1 MMMSEIITKV
11 QSLAENDQSIAAS
24 DITGWVDDAI
34 QRINIALRTNFPTTG
49 GNTTTLVPAFD
60 PRFHEA
66 LVLFAVAKYRESDS
80 DYQAG
85 QYFTSLFDDMC
96 KTMQRDMEI
105 PPQYK
110 MDGTIQQITV
120 TDTTTMV
127 YTLKMP
133 YGSYFDNINVYQ
145 NNNLVD
151 PLNYTINQRLKQ
163 IIFKNITFAVNDL
176 ITIDYELN
184 SALNQPPYEWW
195 ENSGW

>member
-11 QSLAENDQSIAAS
+11 KSLAENDQSIAAS

-34 QRINIALRTNFPTTG
+34 NRINQALRANFPTTG

-60 PRFHEA
+60 ARFHES

-85 QYFTSLFDDMC
+85 QYFMNLFDDMC
-96 KTMQRDMEI
+96 RVMQRDIDI
-105 PPQYK
+105 PPRYK
-110 MDGTIQQITV
+110 VDGTIQQITV
-120 TDTTTMV
+120 TNATTMI

-133 YGSYFDNINVYQ
+133 YGSYFDDIQVYQ
-145 NNNLVD
+145 NDNLVD
-151 PLNYTINQRLKQ
+151 PSNYIINQSLKQ
-163 IIFKNITFAVNDL
+163 ITFYNMTFAVNDI

-184 SALNQPPYEWW
+184 SELNAPPYEWW
-195 ENSGW
+195 GNSGW

>member
-11 QSLAENDQSIAAS
+11 KSLAENDQSIANS

-34 QRINIALRTNFPTTG
+34 NRINVSLRTNFPTTG

-60 PRFHEA
+60 ARFHEA

-85 QYFTSLFDDMC
+85 QYFLNLFDDMQRV
-96 KTMQRDMEI
+96 MQRDMYV
-105 PPQYK
+105 PPRYR

-120 TDTTTMV
+120 TNASTMV
-127 YTLKMP
+127 YTLTMP
-133 YGSYFDNINVYQ
+133 QGSYYDDIQVYQ
-145 NNNLVD
+145 NDNVID
-151 PLNYTINQRLKQ
+151 PMNYIINQFNKT
-163 IIFKNITFAVNDL
+163 ITFKNVTFAVNDI

-184 SALNQPPYEWW
+184 SVLNQPPYEWW
-195 ENSGW
+195 GNSGW